1 MQMKINITNAAR
13 DISSQVSVKISGN
26 QAEMICASSD
36 KNEGHSL
43 PITTIQDVIKAE
55 MCSIVCVSYCIKWM

>member
-1 MQMKINITNAAR
+1 MQMNINITYAAR
-13 DISSQVSVKISGN
+13 AISSQVLIKVSEN
-26 QAEMICASSD
+26 QVEMNCACSD